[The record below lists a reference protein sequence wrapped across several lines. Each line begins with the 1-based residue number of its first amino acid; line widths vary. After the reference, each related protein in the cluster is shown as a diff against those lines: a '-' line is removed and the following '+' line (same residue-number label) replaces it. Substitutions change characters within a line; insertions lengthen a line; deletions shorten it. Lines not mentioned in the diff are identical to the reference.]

1 MVGGR
6 GISRQ
11 ELVTDLTEVTV
22 TASDS
27 IRISDADDSGTTRRD
42 TVQGILDLA
51 GSMDGVVDDTT
62 PQLGGDLDCNGAQV
76 QWSKGA
82 DVASAPALPVLTDGN
97 YFDVTGTTGITS
109 INTTGGAGTLIKLHF
124 DGVLTLTHHATD
136 LYLAGE
142 ANFTTA
148 AGDELEFIEYATGDY
163 RMTGCSLAGTAPGAV
178 ANNAIDET
186 KLKDALVADFSEVTV
201 AAGDSILLG
210 DADDSGNT
218 KRDTVQGILDLASSG
233 TVTSVATGTGLTGGT
248 ITGSGTVSVATGG
261 IDTTQMADNAID
273 ETKLKD
279 ALVADFSEVTVVA
292 GDSILLG
299 DADDSGNTKRDTVQ
313 GILDLADSPIGQ
325 HTIWFPASAMEAAAS
340 TAPATSNAVEIGTSL
355 FAARTM
361 DFATD
366 ADDYAYFGVQMPKSW
381 DAGTLVCQFVWSATG
396 TTANTVLWG
405 LAANSLGDDAV
416 LTEAFPTPT
425 TQIDTNSTTADDL
438 MVSPEVSVTVGST
451 PTAEDYVAFE
461 VMRDV
466 SGDNLAED
474 ARLHGI
480 KIHYTTDAGSDT

>member
-124 DGVLTLTHHATD
+124 DGVVTLTHHATD
-136 LYLAGE
+136 LYLAGA

-178 ANNAIDET
+178 AN
-186 KLKDALVADFSEVTV
+186 
-201 AAGDSILLG
+201 
-210 DADDSGNT
+210 
-218 KRDTVQGILDLASSG
+218 
-233 TVTSVATGTGLTGGT
+233 
-248 ITGSGTVSVATGG
+248 
-261 IDTTQMADNAID
+261 NAID

-405 LAANSLGDDAV
+405 LAATSLGDDEV
-416 LTEAFPTPT
+416 LTTAFPAPT